1 MAAPPVSVPPNP
13 VYPPPPA
20 TGPVYP
26 PPGPAYPPPA
36 QPHTYQPPAPTYP
49 QQPAEPPPAP
59 PATPWAHQPQP
70 PPPATPW
77 AHQPQP
83 GYAVPPPPA
92 QTGFVPVDRAKS
104 WATQSMWWSLAGL
117 CTLFTL
123 IVAWVFAIKA
133 LNESRRTGLS
143 INRVYLALGLAA
155 LLTGVVVVVV
165 IYALA
170 TGDFSSSSS

>member
-1 MAAPPVSVPPNP
+1 
-13 VYPPPPA
+13 
-20 TGPVYP
+20 
-26 PPGPAYPPPA
+26 
-36 QPHTYQPPAPTYP
+36 
-49 QQPAEPPPAP
+49 
-59 PATPWAHQPQP
+59 
-70 PPPATPW
+70 
-77 AHQPQP
+77 
-83 GYAVPPPPA
+83 
-92 QTGFVPVDRAKS
+92 VPVDRAKS